1 MSRSL
6 EGRKGGDAMKKVI
19 MAVAALLVVASGLV
33 IYTAVTHTKTAV
45 STCGDPRFK
54 MFCSSWVGSSFYVF
68 DKGSATSPNPALANS
83 TINKEAGDLR
93 LNVVR
98 YEMLSAPCA
107 ITDDARG
114 CTTTEEVADAIDRI
128 QEANLNATPLVV
140 LPPVVNTCPK
150 DKKCTSVDTDQ
161 CDTGD
166 WAWDGDGSSEGSG
179 FTMLAWDE
187 WLITEATIDGAFLF
201 ELANEPDN
209 YCGTGMQSSYG
220 DKADPSWACT
230 THGDKQSDYVT
241 SYSYENLW
249 DCVVPALR
257 AYARANDLRTF
268 YIGGPAWSTWDDD
281 TTDIADHNYTASN
294 LWDIEEFV
302 RHEVAEYKLTDDSR
316 IIPDF
321 VSVHTY
327 LPVTPRGDDTY
338 DTEPL
343 NQLVNEMATPEDLSD
358 AESKA
363 SAQIATWSAGFDDL
377 QTWMDKNASDYSIGG
392 EKLNDYIKVVD
403 SEYND
408 TPNASDTVNTGQ
420 AYSQDWCDWYYTQ
433 MFKMFNRDNLW
444 GSVQSALSGGNA
456 AQGTQGDLNLIDPL
470 TGDENDCYSSFHKQA

>member
-1 MSRSL
+1 
-6 EGRKGGDAMKKVI
+6 MKRVI
-19 MAVAALLVVASGLV
+19 MAAAALLVVASGLA
-33 IYTAVTHTKTAV
+33 IYAVTHTKAAV
-45 STCGDPRFK
+45 SDCSGARSK

-68 DKGSATSPNPALANS
+68 DTGSETSPNTVLANS
-83 TINKEAGDLR
+83 RVNKEAGDLR

-98 YEMLSAPCA
+98 YEMLTAPCA
-107 ITDDARG
+107 IDDATG
-114 CTTTEEVADAIDRI
+114 CTTTEEVENALDRI
-128 QEANLNATPLVV
+128 QEGDLNATPLVV

-150 DKKCTSVDTDQ
+150 GKACTSAHTDQ
-161 CDTGD
+161 CDTGN

-187 WLITEATIDGAFLF
+187 WLISEATTDGAFLF

-220 DKADPSWACT
+220 DEADPSWACT
-230 THGDKQSDYVT
+230 TTGDKQSDYVT

-257 AYARANDLRTF
+257 AYAKANDVSKF
-268 YIGGPAWSTWDDD
+268 YIGGPAWSSWDDD

-294 LWDIEEFV
+294 LWDLEAFV
-302 RHEVAEYKLTDDSR
+302 RHEVAEYILTDHSDY
-316 IIPDF
+316 IPDF

-327 LPVTPRGDDTY
+327 LPVTLGGNDTY
-338 DTEPL
+338 DTETIDD
-343 NQLVNEMATPEDLSD
+343 QLVNEMATSEDLSD
-358 AESKA
+358 AERKA
-363 SAQIATWSAGFDDL
+363 SAQIATWSDGFKDL
-377 QTWMDKNASDYSIGG
+377 QTWMDKNVSDHSIGG
-392 EKLNDYIKVVD
+392 ETLNDYIKIVD

-420 AYSQDWCDWYYTQ
+420 AHSQDWCDWYYTHMFN
-433 MFKMFNRDNLW
+433 MFKGDNVW

-456 AQGTQGDLNLIDPL
+456 IQGTLGGLNLIDPV
-470 TGDENDCYSSFHKQA
+470 TGDENNCYSSFRAHT

>member
-1 MSRSL
+1 
-6 EGRKGGDAMKKVI
+6 MKRVI
-19 MAVAALLVVASGLV
+19 MAAIAVLVVASGLA
-33 IYTAVTHTKTAV
+33 IYTAVTHTKAAV
-45 STCGDPRFK
+45 STCDPRSK
-54 MFCSSWVGSSFYVF
+54 MFCSSWIGSSFYVF
-68 DKGSATSPNPALANS
+68 DTGSETSPNPVLSNS

-98 YEMLSAPCA
+98 YEMLTAPCA
-107 ITDDARG
+107 ITNNAAG
-114 CTTTEEVADAIDRI
+114 CTTTKEVEAALDRI
-128 QEANLNATPLVV
+128 QEGDLSATPLVV

-150 DKKCTSVDTDQ
+150 DGKCTSAHTDQ

-187 WLITEATIDGAFLF
+187 WLITEATTDGVHLF

-209 YCGTGMQSSYG
+209 YCGTGVQSSYG

-230 THGDKQSDYVT
+230 TTGDKQSDYVT
-241 SYSYENLW
+241 SSSYENLW
-249 DCVVPALR
+249 DCVVPALH
-257 AYARANDLRTF
+257 AYAKANDLGEF

-281 TTDIADHNYTASN
+281 TKDIADHNYTASN

-302 RHEVAEYKLTDDSR
+302 RHEVAEYKLTNSSSY
-316 IIPDF
+316 IPDF

-327 LPVTPRGDDTY
+327 LPETPGRNDTY
-338 DTEPL
+338 DTKSID
-343 NQLVNEMATPEDLSD
+343 NKLVNEMATSEDLSD

-363 SAQIATWSAGFDDL
+363 SAQIATWSEGFDDL
-377 QTWMDKNASDYSIGG
+377 QTWMDKNVSDDSIGG
-392 EKLNDYIKVVD
+392 KALNNYIKIVD

-408 TPNASDTVNTGQ
+408 TPDASGTVNTGQ
-420 AYSQDWCDWYYTQ
+420 AHSQDWCDWYYTH
-433 MFKMFNRDNLW
+433 MFKMFNNEHLW

-456 AQGTQGDLNLIDPL
+456 TQGTQGDLNLIDPL
-470 TGDENDCYSSFHKQA
+470 TGDENDCYSSFRAKS